1 MINVSVKLMVWP
13 FPMLFPLR
21 KRLSPLADHCSYC
34 SVAVPMAVAVPSS
47 ASSNPWR
54 ISGMP
59 GTDSVQRPV
68 RVGCGLSVAG
78 VEAVLH
84 AVSASA
90 AIMMPAR
97 KLLVV

>member
-1 MINVSVKLMVWP
+1 M
-13 FPMLFPLR
+13 
-21 KRLSPLADHCSYC
+21 SPLVDHFWYC
-34 SVAVPMAVAVPSS
+34 NVAMPMDVAVPSS
-47 ASSNPWR
+47 ASSNPWCM
-54 ISGMP
+54 SGMP
-59 GTDSVQRPV
+59 GTDSIQRPV